1 MAVAVSRFNAFATER
16 LLQGAR
22 EALTRCGVADD
33 DVTVVRV
40 PGAFELPV
48 AAARLAES
56 GRYDAIVCL
65 GTVIK
70 GETAH
75 FEYISSAAT
84 SGIEAVARQSGVPV
98 GFGVLTCYTP
108 QQAMDRAG
116 GAAGNRGDD
125 VTVAALEMADLLRRI
140 RDNA

>member
-1 MAVAVSRFNAFATER
+1 VAVSRFNAFATER

-22 EALTRCGVADD
+22 EALARCGVADG

-40 PGAFELPV
+40 PGAFELPL
-48 AAARLAES
+48 AAARLADT
-56 GRYDAIVCL
+56 GKYDAIVCL
-65 GTVIK
+65 GAVIK

-75 FEYISSAAT
+75 FEYISSVASA
-84 SGIEAVARQSGVPV
+84 GIEAVAREKGVPV

-116 GAAGNRGDD
+116 GAAGNRGYD
-125 VTVAALEMADLLRRI
+125 VTVAALEMADLLRRVQ
-140 RDNA
+140 DYA